1 MAEQSS
7 SYWNILTFVLT
18 AIVSSVVTW
27 FIATRKPAEQS
38 GGPPSIF
45 SRLGFSAR
53 DAIAYLPHL
62 MLLFGVIA
70 DAITYEGVYSIPSLI
85 ALITVPLN
93 WLMKYFWAGVA
104 SVFEAAS
111 ARPAAA
117 AAPAAPAAQAGGGK
131 FSGDY
136 DGCEVQGL
144 EFMRSKYAPQTFV
157 ITSTIFFYY
166 ILDLISNRGWIN
178 ATGAI
183 VLFGVLYTLQGV
195 IVGDCVKEEN
205 EPGRLA
211 KWLMSLTEGLLF
223 GGTSYGIVQAYFP
236 QRLPS
241 SSISIFP
248 RKIASELAP
257 AENGKMKDSSGLLYT
272 CLPSGQCIPDLE
284 DEESRAGFADAAAKI
299 LGATGAR
306 ATGGN
311 CPAK

>member
-18 AIVSSVVTW
+18 AIVSSVVTLI
-27 FIATRKPAEQS
+27 IARRNPAES
-38 GGPPSIF
+38 NNGPPSIF
-45 SRLGFSAR
+45 TRLGFTAR
-53 DAIAYLPHL
+53 DAIGYLPHI

-93 WLMKYFWAGVA
+93 WLMRYFWAGVA

-111 ARPAAA
+111 ARPAAV
-117 AAPAAPAAQAGGGK
+117 PAAPAAQSGGGK

-183 VLFGVLYTLQGV
+183 VLFGVLYTLQV
-195 IVGDCVKEEN
+195 SVVGHCVKEQN

-211 KWLMSLTEGLLF
+211 KSLMALVEGLVF

-257 AENGKMKDSSGLLYT
+257 AENGKMKDSNGLLYT

-284 DEESRAGFADAAAKI
+284 DEESRAGFADAAAKT